1 MRILFYDTKK
11 YDRDS
16 FEKVTEK
23 YPEIEIEY
31 TDTDINSKTAN
42 LAKGYKAICA
52 FVSSDVGKET
62 IDCLS
67 KNGVELVLLRC
78 AGFNNVDLE
87 EAKKKNITVMR
98 VPGYSPEAVAEH
110 AMALALASS
119 RRIHKSYIKV
129 RENNFSL
136 TGLTGTNLHGKIAGI
151 IGTGK
156 IGATMCRICRGFG
169 MEVIA
174 YDLYKNPE
182 LDFVEYVELDKL
194 LNDSDLISL
203 HCPLT
208 EESYHMINKSSIA
221 KMKDGVILVNTS
233 RGALIKKED
242 LIHGIR
248 DKKFFSVGLDV
259 YEEETNNV
267 FENRE
272 DDILETSIT
281 ARLLSFPNV
290 IVTSHQGFLTNEA
303 LESISITTFENAM
316 SYLNGN
322 LIENNVVM

>member
-16 FEKVTEK
+16 FEKVTVK

-98 VPGYSPEAVAEH
+98 VPGYSPEAVSEH

-136 TGLTGTNLHGKIAGI
+136 TGLTGTNLNGKIAGI

-156 IGATMCRICRGFG
+156 IGAAMCRICRGFG

-221 KMKDGVILVNTS
+221 KMKDGVILVNTQ
-233 RGALIKKED
+233 
-242 LIHGIR
+242 
-248 DKKFFSVGLDV
+248 
-259 YEEETNNV
+259 EE
-267 FENRE
+267 
-272 DDILETSIT
+272 
-281 ARLLSFPNV
+281 P
-290 IVTSHQGFLTNEA
+290 
-303 LESISITTFENAM
+303 
-316 SYLNGN
+316 
-322 LIENNVVM
+322 

>member
-136 TGLTGTNLHGKIAGI
+136 TGLTGTNLHGKIA
-151 IGTGK
+151 
-156 IGATMCRICRGFG
+156 
-169 MEVIA
+169 

-182 LDFVEYVELDKL
+182 LDFVEYLELDKL

-233 RGALIKKED
+233 RGALIKTED